1 MSEAERSSDLAA
13 LLSRAKKAE
22 PGPERLARVLERLEG
37 ELGPLEIASPAGVAG
52 APTPAGA
59 APRSAG
65 WLGPGLA
72 ALGVLALLF
81 LGWRAWPT
89 STPEGRPNS
98 DPRAEAPTGGEARA
112 GAASDLGDV
121 AAETT
126 ERGAL
131 PAGSGV
137 PPVEVTPIEEA
148 LVEVIEAA
156 PIERARSERSP
167 TERPSEEAIVPLD
180 EPGSTLREEIA
191 ILDLALS
198 AWRRG
203 DRDGAR
209 EALARHRARFPE
221 GILAP
226 ERERLEGEVAR
237 SEDPASPLAPSPVL
251 DEPLPSP

>member
-13 LLSRAKKAE
+13 LLSRAKKVE

-37 ELGPLEIASPAGVAG
+37 ELGPLEAASPAGVAG
-52 APTPAGA
+52 APTPASA

-89 STPEGRPNS
+89 SMPEGRPNS

-112 GAASDLGDV
+112 GAASDLRDV
-121 AAETT
+121 ADEAP

-131 PAGSGV
+131 PGSSV
-137 PPVEVTPIEEA
+137 PPVEVAP
-148 LVEVIEAA
+148 VEVAPVEVA
-156 PIERARSERSP
+156 PIERARSERPP

-203 DRDGAR
+203 DREGAR